1 MYAPRVETAAMDARS
16 RLGRLFPAESP
27 LARSRLLLENLLRAH
42 GVDPDQ
48 NLLSHGDGLLSWL
61 IPFSTPHQVVV
72 SLFEA
77 GGDGYLRV
85 SSPILHLPPSRQEPF
100 FRRLLDL
107 NAEMVCASLATLGD
121 DVCVVSVRPLK
132 DLDPSEA
139 IDLIGRVYIY
149 ACRFTEVLSREFAAP
164 RYGS

>member
-1 MYAPRVETAAMDARS
+1 MDARS

-27 LARSRLLLENLLRAH
+27 LARSRLLLENLLRSH
-42 GVDPDQ
+42 GVEPDQ
-48 NLLSHGDGLLSWL
+48 HLLNEGDGLLSWL
-61 IPFSTPHQVVV
+61 IPFSTPHRVVV

-85 SSPILHLPPSRQEPF
+85 SSPILHLPAERRQPF

-107 NAEMVCASLATLGD
+107 NAEMVSASLATLGD

-149 ACRFTEVLSREFAAP
+149 ACRFSEELTREFAAP
-164 RYGS
+164 PYGA

>member
-1 MYAPRVETAAMDARS
+1 MNPRN
-16 RLGRLFPAESP
+16 RLGRLFPAGSP
-27 LARSRLLLENLLRAH
+27 LAGSRLLLENLLRAH
-42 GVDPDQ
+42 GVDPDRH
-48 NLLSHGDGLLSWL
+48 LLNEGDGLLSWL
-61 IPFSTPHQVVV
+61 IPFSTPHRVVV

-85 SSPILHLPPSRQEPF
+85 SSPILHLPPARRETF

-107 NAEMVCASLATLGD
+107 NAEMVSASLATLGD

-139 IDLIGRVYIY
+139 VDLIGRVYIY
-149 ACRFTEVLSREFAAP
+149 ACRFSEDLTREFAAP
-164 RYGS
+164 PYGS

>member
-1 MYAPRVETAAMDARS
+1 MDAKSPLR
-16 RLGRLFPAESP
+16 RLFPAESP
-27 LARSRLLLENLLRAH
+27 MERSRLLLENLLRAH
-42 GVDPDQ
+42 GVEPDRH
-48 NLLSHGDGLLSWL
+48 LLNEGDGLLSWL
-61 IPFSTPHQVVV
+61 IPFSTPHRVVV
-72 SLFEA
+72 SLFDA

-85 SSPILHLPPSRQEPF
+85 SSPILHLPQKRKESF

-107 NAEMVCASLATLGD
+107 NAEMVSASLATLGD

-149 ACRFTEVLSREFAAP
+149 ACRFSDELRREFAAP
-164 RYGS
+164 AWNSN